1 MVSQTPRSY
10 AWARIEEAV
19 GPRRDGNEDESMGR
33 ERIVGGINRGGLQ
46 DGRKIRR
53 GWRMVWKRK

>member
-1 MVSQTPRSY
+1 MVSQTARSY

-19 GPRRDGNEDESMGR
+19 GPSRDGNEDESMGR

-53 GWRMVWKRK
+53 G